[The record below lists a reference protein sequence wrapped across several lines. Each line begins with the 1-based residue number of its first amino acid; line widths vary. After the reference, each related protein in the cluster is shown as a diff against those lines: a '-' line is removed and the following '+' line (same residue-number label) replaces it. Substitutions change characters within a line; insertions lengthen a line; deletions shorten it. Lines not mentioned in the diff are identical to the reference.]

1 MNHEFKIGNH
11 TISEDSPVYII
22 AEMSAN
28 HLQDYDRAVRILHAA
43 KDAGADAIKL
53 QTYTADTIT
62 MDSDNPCFRIT
73 GGTIWDGT
81 TLYKLYQ
88 EAYTPWDWQPK
99 LMKEAENI
107 GLDCFSSP
115 FDPTA
120 VNFMESMNMPAYKI
134 ASYEINDIPLIRM
147 CAKTGKPII
156 ISTGIATP
164 DDIELALK
172 TCTDAGNKNVM
183 LLKCVSSYPTPY
195 EDINLRVIPT
205 LARKYD
211 CLVGLSDH
219 TMGSAVASG
228 SIALGVRMV
237 EKHMTLK
244 RADGGPDGSFSMEP
258 DEFKEMVKNI
268 RIMEKALNSPKYTLT
283 EKQKIEHE
291 GSRSLFA
298 VKDIKTGEALTPE
311 NMRSIRPGNGLH
323 TKYYDELLGKKAV
336 TDIKRGTPLAWN
348 LIESFPG
355 CGL

>member
-99 LMKEAENI
+99 LMKEAESI

-120 VNFMESMNMPAYKI
+120 VDFMKSMK
-134 ASYEINDIPLIRM
+134 LR
-147 CAKTGKPII
+147 
-156 ISTGIATP
+156 
-164 DDIELALK
+164 
-172 TCTDAGNKNVM
+172 
-183 LLKCVSSYPTPY
+183 SS
-195 EDINLRVIPT
+195 V
-205 LARKYD
+205 
-211 CLVGLSDH
+211 
-219 TMGSAVASG
+219 
-228 SIALGVRMV
+228 
-237 EKHMTLK
+237 
-244 RADGGPDGSFSMEP
+244 
-258 DEFKEMVKNI
+258 
-268 RIMEKALNSPKYTLT
+268 LT
-283 EKQKIEHE
+283 
-291 GSRSLFA
+291 
-298 VKDIKTGEALTPE
+298 
-311 NMRSIRPGNGLH
+311 
-323 TKYYDELLGKKAV
+323 
-336 TDIKRGTPLAWN
+336 
-348 LIESFPG
+348 
-355 CGL
+355 